1 MKVVHLVTSLDFGG
15 LERRMEI
22 LSRYP
27 SKNSEL
33 VFCALGGGGAT
44 YKKMLLQES
53 NVHLMNCDPRIFNVS
68 TLWALVKF
76 LRSQGPDVLHTH
88 GCEANFYGQIAGLIL
103 GVRVRVAEEIGIPN
117 LGFLARIIFSFVF
130 KFSQVV
136 IAMSPAVE
144 DFLCKNRIA
153 KKKKIKSVYNPVLLS
168 NKRKDKKNNDGIRFV
183 FVGRL
188 ESVKNPVG
196 LLRAFHTLLTERSD
210 VYLVY
215 VGDGGQRNEIDS
227 YIENY
232 RIGEHVK
239 CMGFSIDPL
248 SIALECDVVV
258 QPSHSEGFSLA
269 LVEAMSCGLPAVATP
284 SGSARNLVSNGVN
297 GWVVDSSS
305 DEDILAGLR
314 LAADAKADLAQM
326 GVLAADMVANKH
338 DPRLYA
344 MKLDELYLSL
354 GGCQR

>member
-27 SKNSEL
+27 SKNSDL

-44 YKKMLLQES
+44 YKKMLSQGS
-53 NVHLMNCDPRIFNVS
+53 SVHLLNCDPKIFKIN
-68 TLWALVKF
+68 TFWALVKF
-76 LRSQGPDVLHTH
+76 LRSQSPDVLHTH
-88 GCEANFYGQIAGLIL
+88 GCEANFYGQIAGLFL

-117 LGFLARIIFSFVF
+117 LGSLARIIFYFVF
-130 KFSQVV
+130 KFSQIV

-144 DFLCKNRIA
+144 EFLCKNRIA

-168 NKRKDKKNNDGIRFV
+168 NKRKEEKNSDGIRFV

-188 ESVKNPVG
+188 ESVKNPLG
-196 LLRAFHTLLTERSD
+196 LLRAFHALLTERKD

-215 VGDGGQRNEIDS
+215 VGDGGQRNELES
-227 YIENY
+227 YIKNG
-232 RIGEHVK
+232 RIGENVT
-239 CMGFSIDPL
+239 CMGFSVDPL
-248 SIALECDVVV
+248 SIAIECDVVV

-284 SGSARNLVSNGVN
+284 SGSARTLVSNGVN
-297 GWVVDSSS
+297 GWIVDSSS
-305 DEDILAGLR
+305 DDDILAGLR
-314 LAADAKADLAQM
+314 RAAAAKADLAQM
-326 GVLAADMVANKH
+326 GILAAEMVTHKH
-338 DPRLYA
+338 DPRLYST
-344 MKLDELYLSL
+344 KLDDLYISL
-354 GGCQR
+354 GGR